1 MKIGDL
7 VTDNCG
13 LEIGIILEQAGCVDR
28 WFVYWFRRGYK
39 SGYNGCN
46 LELL

>member
-7 VTDNCG
+7 VTDPQG
-13 LEIGIILEQAGCVDR
+13 FEIGIILGQIGCVDR
-28 WFVYWFRRGYK
+28 WWVYWLNRGYK
-39 SGYNGCN
+39 SGYNGSS